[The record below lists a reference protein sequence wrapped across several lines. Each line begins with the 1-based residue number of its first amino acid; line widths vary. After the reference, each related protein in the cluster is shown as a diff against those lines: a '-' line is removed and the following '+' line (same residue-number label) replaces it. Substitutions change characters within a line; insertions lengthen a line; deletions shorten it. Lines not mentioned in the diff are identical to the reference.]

1 MGEIFNKRSMVKG
14 LIANLILKFSPKKL
28 KQIFNYEVEYRIEEK
43 LKFSQLSF
51 AQESEDLVL
60 NKIFGNQSNGFFIDI
75 GANHPIRF
83 SNTWFFYK
91 KGWRG
96 INIEPNPEMFK
107 LLQQYRPHDLNLN
120 IGISD
125 KKGLLNYFMF
135 NEPALNT
142 FSEYER
148 DQYLQKSEY
157 SLEKEL
163 KVDVDTLESV
173 FKENNISRN
182 QAIDFM
188 SIDAEGFDL
197 KVLQSFDIS
206 VYTPKVIL
214 IEILEIKSMLDVMN
228 NDIYV
233 YLTSKN
239 YYLYLRTGNTFI
251 FRKD

>member
-1 MGEIFNKRSMVKG
+1 MVKG
-14 LIANLILKFSPKKL
+14 LIANLILKISPKKI
-28 KQIFNYEVEYRIEEK
+28 KQIFTYETEYRIEEK

-51 AQESEDLVL
+51 AQEGEDLVL

-75 GANHPIRF
+75 GANHPVRF

-96 INIEPNPEMFK
+96 VNIEPNPEMFK

-125 KKGLLNYFMF
+125 EKGMLNYFMF

-157 SLEKEL
+157 FLENEME
-163 KVDVDTLESV
+163 VEVDTLENI
-173 FKENNISRN
+173 FKKNNISRN

-197 KVLQSFDIS
+197 KVLQSFEIS
-206 VYTPKVIL
+206 LFTPKVIL
-214 IEILEIKSMLDVMN
+214 IEILEINSIVDVIH

-233 YLTSKN
+233 YLTSKS

-251 FRKD
+251 FKKD

>member
-1 MGEIFNKRSMVKG
+1 MVKTI
-14 LIANLILKFSPKKL
+14 IARFLLAVTPKKV
-28 KQIFNYEVEYRIEEK
+28 KDIFTYNLNYRIEEK
-43 LKFSQLSF
+43 LKFSQISYS
-51 AQESEDLVL
+51 QEGEDLVI
-60 NKIFGNQSNGFFIDI
+60 NKLFGNKTNGFFIDV

-83 SNTWFFYK
+83 SNTCFFYK

-96 INIEPNPEMFK
+96 VNIEPNPEMFK

-125 KKGLLNYFMF
+125 EKDTLNYFMF

-157 SLEKEL
+157 FLENEM
-163 KVDVDTLESV
+163 KVEVDTLENI
-173 FKENNISRN
+173 FKKNNISCD
-182 QAIDFM
+182 QVIDFI
-188 SIDAEGFDL
+188 SIDAEGLDL
-197 KVLQSFDIS
+197 KVLQSFDLS

-214 IEILEIKSMLDVMN
+214 IEILEIKSIIDVMN
-228 NDIYV
+228 NYIYT

-251 FRKD
+251 FKKD

>member
-1 MGEIFNKRSMVKG
+1 MVKT
-14 LIANLILKFSPKKL
+14 LIARFLLAVTPKKV
-28 KQIFNYEVEYRIEEK
+28 KDIFTYNLNYTIEEK
-43 LKFSQLSF
+43 LKFSQISYS
-51 AQESEDLVL
+51 QEGEDLVI
-60 NKIFGNQSNGFFIDI
+60 NKLFGNKTNGFFIDV

-83 SNTWFFYK
+83 SNTCFFYK

-96 INIEPNPEMFK
+96 VNIEPNPEMFK

-125 KKGLLNYFMF
+125 EKGLLNYFMF

-157 SLEKEL
+157 FLENEM
-163 KVDVDTLESV
+163 KVEVDTLENV
-173 FKENNISRN
+173 FKRNNISSD
-182 QAIDFM
+182 QVIDFM

-206 VYTPKVIL
+206 VYNPKVIL
-214 IEILEIKSMLDVMN
+214 IEILEIKSIIDVVH
-228 NDIYV
+228 NDIYI

-251 FRKD
+251 FKKA

>member
-1 MGEIFNKRSMVKG
+1 MVKR
-14 LIANLILKFSPKKL
+14 LIANLILKISPKKI
-28 KQIFNYEVEYRIEEK
+28 KRIFTYEVDYRNAEK

-60 NKIFGNQSNGFFIDI
+60 NKIFGNQSSGFFIDI
-75 GANHPIRF
+75 GANHPVRF

-96 INIEPNPEMFK
+96 VNIEPNPEMFK

-157 SLEKEL
+157 FLKKEM
-163 KVDVDTLESV
+163 KVGVDTLESV
-173 FKENNISRN
+173 LKENNISRN

-188 SIDAEGFDL
+188 TIDAEGFDL

-206 VYTPKVIL
+206 EYAPKVIL
-214 IEILEIKSMLDVMN
+214 IEILEIKSILDVVN

-239 YYLYLRTGNTFI
+239 YYLFLRTGNTFI
-251 FRKD
+251 FKKD

>member
-96 INIEPNPEMFK
+96 INIEPNPDMFK
-107 LLQQYRPHDLNLN
+107 LLEEYRPHDLNLN

-125 KKGLLNYFMF
+125 VNDTLDYYMF

-142 FSEYER
+142 FSENER
-148 DQYLQKSEY
+148 DQ
-157 SLEKEL
+157 
-163 KVDVDTLESV
+163 
-173 FKENNISRN
+173 F
-182 QAIDFM
+182 
-188 SIDAEGFDL
+188 
-197 KVLQSFDIS
+197 
-206 VYTPKVIL
+206 P
-214 IEILEIKSMLDVMN
+214 
-228 NDIYV
+228 
-233 YLTSKN
+233 
-239 YYLYLRTGNTFI
+239 
-251 FRKD
+251 

>member
-1 MGEIFNKRSMVKG
+1 LGEIFNKRSMVKG

>member
-1 MGEIFNKRSMVKG
+1 MVKG

-51 AQESEDLVL
+51 AQEGEDLVL
-60 NKIFGNQSNGFFIDI
+60 NKIFGNQSNGFYIDI

-96 INIEPNPEMFK
+96 INIEPNPDMFK
-107 LLQQYRPHDLNLN
+107 LLEEYRPHDLNLN

-125 KKGLLNYFMF
+125 VNDTLDYYMF

-142 FSEYER
+142 FSENER

-157 SLEKEL
+157 FIQNQMR
-163 KVDVDTLESV
+163 VQVDTLENV
-173 FKENNISRN
+173 FSKNNISKN
-182 QAIDFM
+182 QEIDFM

-197 KVLQSFDIS
+197 KVLKSFDITIYS
-206 VYTPKVIL
+206 PKVIL
-214 IEILEIKSMLDVMN
+214 IEILNIKSFIDVMED
-228 NDIYV
+228 DIYV
-233 YLTSKN
+233 YLITKN

-251 FRKD
+251 FKKD

>member
-1 MGEIFNKRSMVKG
+1 MVKK
-14 LIANLILKFSPKKL
+14 LAALFLLKITPKKV
-28 KQIFNYEVEYRIEEK
+28 KEIFNYEVNYKAEEK
-43 LKFSQLSF
+43 LKFSQISF
-51 AQESEDLVL
+51 SQEGEDLVL
-60 NKIFGNQSNGFFIDI
+60 NKLLGNKPNGFYIDI

-96 INIEPNPEMFK
+96 INIEPNPDMIKHLGE
-107 LLQQYRPHDLNLN
+107 YRPHDLNLN
-120 IGISD
+120 IGISNE
-125 KKGLLNYFMF
+125 KGNLDYYMF

-157 SLEKEL
+157 FLEKEM
-163 KVDVDTLESV
+163 KVEVDTLENV
-173 FKENNISRN
+173 FNKNNITRD
-182 QAIDFM
+182 QVIDFM

-214 IEILEIKSMLDVMN
+214 IEILEIKSIIDVVH
-228 NDIYV
+228 NDIYI

-251 FRKD
+251 FKKD